1 MASADLP
8 PRRRLW
14 AVRLAL
20 VASGLVVGLT
30 LAEGLARLVGPP
42 LPGFVLDATLTAY
55 EPRLYTRHPTRI
67 TTLAPNAD
75 VTLQAIEYQTRV
87 RTDRLGL
94 RGAPPNDGDV
104 RVAFVGDSFT
114 LGVQVAEAD
123 TFVEQT
129 AAAVQQQIGRRVVGL
144 NGGVDGY
151 GVLQS
156 VDRLEELLRFTRAT
170 HAVLTVYLG
179 NDLRDDFRLA
189 EKQAAM
195 NRPPPMDD
203 SGFDSLDTMRR
214 KSALARVSRLYAWV
228 AVVKALRAGAS
239 DFRIEE
245 YADELK
251 VFTDSAL
258 RDQQLAATARGLDG
272 FGRTCRAH
280 RLTCVVALAPPA
292 WAVEQERAAAT
303 FASFGLS
310 AEEAD
315 LDGVVAAV
323 RSSVPRG
330 IEVLDLT
337 PSLREAARNEPTYFT
352 FDPHW
357 TAAGHRAVAKALS
370 RELP

>member
-129 AAAVQQQIGRRVVGL
+129 A
-144 NGGVDGY
+144 
-151 GVLQS
+151 S